1 MKQFKGRPTELCPQ
15 IVDSR
20 SKPVARQSY

>member
-1 MKQFKGRPTELCPQ
+1 MKQFKGTKLCPE